1 MKHKILNQSPVTM
14 VILALLGFFW
24 LAGTV
29 YLTHEKNKSIIRYL
43 KEQTSIQEVAWEAT
57 VNLHKV
63 GMRAYF
69 DAYINNTTV
78 MDILES
84 AISGYPDQES
94 VARSSLYQHLTPLYN
109 QVLMNR
115 DIQQLHFHTPA
126 GSSFLR
132 FHFPS
137 RYGDPLAHVRPSI
150 RIANTLLKPVHGYEV
165 GRVVSGFRNV
175 FPIVS
180 EPGRHLGSVEL
191 SQPLEAFRSAVAE
204 LDQRREYTFL
214 INGPLVLSMLFEEQQ
229 EIYEQSPIHQD
240 WYFEDPERKLPHAP
254 PPLSSTAQALSKAM
268 AGKKGVARA
277 LENGTS
283 ASFDLKAQGTRYSV
297 TLTAVP
303 DIEHRTAA
311 YLLSFAPA
319 PTLSAVHQNFI
330 INLFIFITTVLILGW
345 TVMRLEKSRN
355 SAEAASKAK
364 SAFLANMS
372 HEIRT
377 PMAGITGALK
387 IISSKLRD
395 RESARLI
402 NLSLDSLKSLQQII
416 DDVLDISKV
425 EAGRLKT
432 VSQIFSLRS
441 MLERVVELY
450 LPQAREKGVELILEA
465 PSEMPHLIKGDYFR
479 VEQVLRN
486 LINNAVKFTSQGRI
500 SLRICIHE
508 MNNQDVSIYFE
519 VTDTGPGIPAELVP
533 RIFDSFIQADTS
545 YAKKFQGTGLG
556 LTICRELVHLMGGQI
571 SVRSTINQGSTF
583 YFTLKFQIPDETEID
598 QFSKNNSPVDQNIN
612 LGPLK
617 VLIADDVE
625 LNRNFIQFILKN
637 AGINPHVVS
646 TGKEAVEAFGTEDFD
661 IVLMDIQM
669 PEMDG
674 IEATRQI
681 REIEKLQK
689 SVNEDQQGRASG
701 SDKKRTP
708 VIALTAYAMPAE
720 REKFLNSGMDGH
732 VSKPVD
738 PVVLFGEMARFFPD
752 RVHHQEGDTGN
763 LGKRKIGITAPE
775 SDSPVNMA
783 CVEDRFA
790 EDMELWKMMTEQFI
804 KNEIPDYLEAL
815 QHSFESEQWDQ
826 LARHAHR
833 IKGALGTLCA
843 EPGFEKAAALDNA
856 CRHKDTRKIQVH
868 YDQLLKELDTIKH
881 FKP

>member
-1 MKHKILNQSPVTM
+1 MTLAILT
-14 VILALLGFFW
+14 LLGVFW
-24 LAGTV
+24 LAGSA
-29 YLTHEKNKSIIRYL
+29 YLTHEKDKSISRYL
-43 KEQTSIQEVAWEAT
+43 QEQTSIQEVAWKAT
-57 VNLHKV
+57 VNLHKT

-69 DAYINNTTV
+69 DAYINNPTV
-78 MDILES
+78 INILEH
-84 AISGYPDQES
+84 AISGDPAQES
-94 VARSSLYQHLTPLYN
+94 AARNSLYQHLTPLYN
-109 QVLMNR
+109 QILMNR

-150 RIANTLLKPVHGYEV
+150 RLANTLLKPVHGYEV

-180 EPGRHLGSVEL
+180 ESGRHLGSVEL

-229 EIYEQSPIHQD
+229 EIYEQSPIHPD

-254 PPLSSTAQALSKAM
+254 PPLSSTAQALSNAM

-311 YLLSFAPA
+311 FLLSFAPA
-319 PTLSAVHQNFI
+319 PSLDAIHQNFM
-330 INLFIFITTVLILGW
+330 INLFTSIVVVLILGW

-377 PMAGITGALK
+377 PMAGITGALR
-387 IISSKLRD
+387 IISSKFGD

-402 NLSLDSLKSLQQII
+402 NLSLQSLRSLQQII

-425 EAGRLKT
+425 EAGKLET
-432 VSQIFSLRS
+432 ASQVFSLRS
-441 MLERVVELY
+441 MLERVIELY

-465 PSEMPHLIKGDYFR
+465 PSEMPHLVKGDSFR

-486 LINNAVKFTSQGRI
+486 LVNNAVKFTSQGRV
-500 SLRICIHE
+500 SLMASIHE
-508 MNNQDVSIYFE
+508 IDDQGVSIYFE
-519 VTDTGPGIPAELVP
+519 VTDTGPGIPEKLVP
-533 RIFDSFIQADTS
+533 KIFDSFIQADTS

-571 SVRSTINQGSTF
+571 AVRSTIDQGSTF
-583 YFTLKFQIPDETEID
+583 YFTLKFQIPGQAEID
-598 QFSKNNSPVDQNIN
+598 QFSENNSPVDQDIKFS
-612 LGPLK
+612 PLK

-646 TGKEAVEAFGTEDFD
+646 TGKEAVEAFRTQDFD

-674 IEATRQI
+674 LEATRQI
-681 REIEKLQK
+681 REIEKMQK

-701 SDKKRTP
+701 SDKNRTP

-738 PVVLFGEMARFFPD
+738 PVVLLREMARFFPD
-752 RVHHQEGDTGN
+752 RVHHEQGRTDNRADTLVN
-763 LGKRKIGITAPE
+763 NTALE
-775 SDSPVNMA
+775 SLPPISMA
-783 CVEDRFA
+783 CVEKRFA
-790 EDMELWKMMTEQFI
+790 DDIELWKMMTEQFI
-804 KNEIPDYLEAL
+804 KNEISDYMEVL

-826 LARHAHR
+826 LARHAHK

-843 EPGFEKAAALDNA
+843 EPGFEAAAALDDA
-856 CRHKDTRKIQVH
+856 CRLKDTRKIQVH